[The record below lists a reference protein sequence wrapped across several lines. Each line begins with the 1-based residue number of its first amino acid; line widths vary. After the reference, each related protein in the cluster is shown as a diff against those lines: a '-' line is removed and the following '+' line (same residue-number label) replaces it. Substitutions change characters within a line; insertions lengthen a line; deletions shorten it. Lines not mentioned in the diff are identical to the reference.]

1 MAKYIA
7 KCPYCG
13 TWVKN
18 GYGSPPKSI
27 GSPVKTCSLCRR
39 SYIDNDVYE
48 WSVIGIVPKIRYYL
62 FANNRFV
69 PWVPLLITVPGTESW
84 IYFVI
89 GAVLWSAFC
98 VWWVNTRQKQQIME
112 SKRRTENNPQYIQM
126 LCKSGYHKLSL
137 KHYPL
142 DKRK

>member
-48 WSVIGIVPKIRYYL
+48 WSVIGIVPKLWYYL
-62 FANNRFV
+62 FANNRIA
-69 PWVPLLITVPGTESW
+69 PWVLLLITIPATEHCL
-84 IYFVI
+84 YFVI

-98 VWWVNTRQKQQIME
+98 VWWVNTKQKQQIME